1 LDDHI
6 ASCRQFPNDGESLRS
21 RYIER
26 DRALAPVARLKE
38 GRNAV
43 DGNADPSGKVS
54 KAWALDL
61 NDIGSLIS
69 EQRCGI
75 GPGERR
81 RYIENPN
88 SV

>member
-6 ASCRQFPNDGESLRS
+6 ASCRQFPHDGESLGS

-26 DRALAPVARLKE
+26 DRTLAPVARLKE
-38 GRNAV
+38 RRNAV
-43 DGNADPSGKVS
+43 DGYANPSGKVA
-54 KAWALDL
+54 KAWTLNL
-61 NDIGSLIS
+61 NDIGTLIS
-69 EQRCGI
+69 EQRCWI

-81 RYIENPN
+81 RYIEDPN

>member
-1 LDDHI
+1 LKK
-6 ASCRQFPNDGESLRS
+6 CRDT
-21 RYIER
+21 
-26 DRALAPVARLKE
+26 
-38 GRNAV
+38 V
-43 DGNADPSGKVS
+43 DGYANPSGKVA
-54 KAWALDL
+54 KAWTLDL
-61 NDIGSLIS
+61 DDIGSLIS